1 MDARTPPFL
10 ADYVDFS
17 RSPFELELEGPR
29 ATAYLSG
36 ELRGPAVRCL
46 YIARVPCE
54 ENLAIR
60 TSEPVMLDLDMTV
73 DELGALAV
81 RFDELDRQPDRVR
94 DRSLIELWI
103 DDEVRRAWEPL
114 DGELLIHHG
123 TVTLSTQL
131 FADEKHRMERIV
143 ALLTA
148 ISMVPARRA
157 NQLAAALDGHGIV
170 RRVQRLRLDENAIV
184 LAGSGAQIMV
194 AYGRERRLRTVV
206 RVQQQR
212 ELAVSEDGFVSD
224 PARLQA
230 QVAAI
235 GKLVSSGDR
244 PPYR

>member
-10 ADYVDFS
+10 AEHVDFT
-17 RSPFELELEGPR
+17 RSPFELELTGPR
-29 ATAYLSG
+29 AMAYLSG
-36 ELRGPAVRCL
+36 QLRGPEVPCL
-46 YIARVPCE
+46 YIARVPCD
-54 ENLAIR
+54 ENLVIR

-73 DELGALAV
+73 PELGALDV
-81 RFDELDRQPDRVR
+81 RFSELDRLR

-114 DGELLIHHG
+114 DGDLIIHHG

-131 FADEKHRMERIV
+131 SANDGELMRSIGVLMQ
-143 ALLTA
+143 A
-148 ISMVPARRA
+148 ISTVPVRRA
-157 NQLAAALDGHGIV
+157 DQLARALDGCGIAK
-170 RRVQRLRLDENAIV
+170 RVARLRLDESAIA
-184 LAGSGAQIMV
+184 LAGSGAQVMV
-194 AYGRERRLRTVV
+194 AYGREHRLRTVV
-206 RVQQQR
+206 RVYQQR

-230 QVAAI
+230 SVAAI